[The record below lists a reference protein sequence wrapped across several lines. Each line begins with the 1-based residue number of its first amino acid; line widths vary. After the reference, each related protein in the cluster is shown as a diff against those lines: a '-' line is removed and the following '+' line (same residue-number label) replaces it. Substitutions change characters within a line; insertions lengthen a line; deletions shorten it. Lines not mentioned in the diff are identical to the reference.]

1 MGKKVFSES
10 TKHGTKRLCLEF
22 YAFLLTLASYS
33 INKIYFS
40 TMLSVNGN
48 AKSLGGPIKKSRLA
62 ERLQFIRNFVVFL
75 LTSSKIE
82 LRKF

>member
-1 MGKKVFSES
+1 MEKKFFQNRQNMEQSAYVSNS
-10 TKHGTKRLCLEF
+10 T
-22 YAFLLTLASYS
+22 LTLASHS

-48 AKSLGGPIKKSRLA
+48 AKSLGGPVKKSRLA
-62 ERLQFIRNFVVFL
+62 ERLQFIRNFVVFP

-82 LRKF
+82 FRKF